1 MNTST
6 RLQCQIPTPLYNRL
20 LAEAKRDSVTITQVL
35 IDLIRK
41 NIKPEAPATTTAKP
55 MPQPR
60 RALTHEEKLFGMAR
74 PSENDWLP
82 SEDEM
87 LKRRQAVLEALE

>member
-41 NIKPEAPATTTAKP
+41 NIKPESQETTTARP
-55 MPQPR
+55 AAQPR
-60 RALTHEEKLFGMAR
+60 RAMTHSERLFGMSAPDDNGF
-74 PSENDWLP
+74 PSE
-82 SEDEM
+82 EEM
-87 LKRRQAVLEALE
+87 EQRRKAVLDALE

>member
-55 MPQPR
+55 AAQPR
-60 RALTHEEKLFGMAR
+60 RALTHEERLFGVAAPDDSR
-74 PSENDWLP
+74 FPSE
-82 SEDEM
+82 EEM
-87 LKRRQAVLEALE
+87 EQRRKALFTDLD